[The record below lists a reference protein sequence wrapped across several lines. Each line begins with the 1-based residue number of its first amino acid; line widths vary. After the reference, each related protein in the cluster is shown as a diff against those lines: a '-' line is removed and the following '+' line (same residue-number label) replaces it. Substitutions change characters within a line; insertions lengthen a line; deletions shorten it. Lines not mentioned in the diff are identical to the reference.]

1 MDEDVPDAAEAPES
15 PDVPELSPPVVE
27 DEPVA
32 AQAHTTYVG
41 RVPGFVVVATVGSGH
56 DALKALRDHAV
67 DLVLLDF
74 KLPDGDGC
82 VFVPQL
88 AAATRRR
95 RTPVV
100 AVSAHALAADQ
111 QRALDVGCRGFI
123 EKPIDVATFVDRVE
137 ALAVQGA

>member
-1 MDEDVPDAAEAPES
+1 MHCLLIEDNAANAY
-15 PDVPELSPPVVE
+15 LVE
-27 DEPVA
+27 VLLTHRGHTVSIARSGAQAVAIAA
-32 AQAHTTYVG
+32 AQRFDVI
-41 RVPGFVVVATVGSGH
+41 
-56 DALKALRDHAV
+56 LI
-67 DLVLLDF
+67 DL

-88 AAATRRR
+88 AGATRRR

-137 ALAVQGA
+137 ALAVQAA

>member
-1 MDEDVPDAAEAPES
+1 MRCLLIEDNAANAYLIEVLLGHRGHSVSIAKSGAEAVTIAGAQPF
-15 PDVPELSPPVVE
+15 DVILM
-27 DEPVA
+27 
-32 AQAHTTYVG
+32 
-41 RVPGFVVVATVGSGH
+41 
-56 DALKALRDHAV
+56 
-67 DLVLLDF
+67 DL

-88 AAATRRR
+88 KAVVSNDPV
-95 RTPVV
+95 PVV

-137 ALAVQGA
+137 ALAGGAG